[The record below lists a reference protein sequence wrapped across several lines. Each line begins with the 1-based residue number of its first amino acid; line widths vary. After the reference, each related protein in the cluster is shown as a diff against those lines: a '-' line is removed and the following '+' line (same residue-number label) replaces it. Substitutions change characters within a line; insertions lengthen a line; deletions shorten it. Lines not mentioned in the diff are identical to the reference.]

1 MDSAKTI
8 NFLEENVAQKLP
20 DIEFWRYHLG
30 CDTKAQTIKEKIGK
44 LNFMKVF
51 ENAINRHYQQN
62 KKAAQQNERNLQIID
77 LLRD

>member
-1 MDSAKTI
+1 
-8 NFLEENVAQKLP
+8 
-20 DIEFWRYHLG
+20 
-30 CDTKAQTIKEKIGK
+30 
-44 LNFMKVF
+44 MKVF